1 MEVWPYLL
9 WDFDMTQGCGWP
21 QGVLLLQVK
30 LQVYSLQKQ
39 SESFPVAVVTLPPWS
54 FLSPIPKNF

>member
-1 MEVWPYLL
+1 MWPYLL
-9 WDFDMTQGCGWP
+9 WDFDMTQDCGWP

-39 SESFPVAVVTLPPWS
+39 SESFPVAVVTLLPWS
-54 FLSPIPKNF
+54 FPSPVPKNF